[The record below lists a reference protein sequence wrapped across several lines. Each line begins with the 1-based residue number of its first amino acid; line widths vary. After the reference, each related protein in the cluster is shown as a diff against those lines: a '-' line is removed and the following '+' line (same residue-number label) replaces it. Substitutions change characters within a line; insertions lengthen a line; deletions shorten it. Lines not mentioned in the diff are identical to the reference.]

1 MVLFSS
7 AAPGKKAAPKAA
19 PRRRPQPTQAAPSAQ
34 PPPSPAQLPT
44 NVQPTPPQTQPTVPD
59 ETSTVLELSGAKDAH
74 ASAPEPSRA
83 VDVEQA
89 RPESA
94 QEVAVQPPAP
104 VIEKAP
110 TPTPISQQLSAPA
123 PTPIGETTTRSTP
136 QSQVQSVSPLAETGA
151 QPAEA
156 SRVARDVETTSDTA
170 IAGAQQRLEDYYVSQ
185 ESAATVEAA
194 PAAPLNAPKTK
205 KVVHVTSPVQE
216 PDAESAPI
224 PKPKP
229 ASKRKAKGAAS
240 SASDAPRPTKRT
252 RRAASANAS
261 TTPDVEIEQPSA
273 TPTAEPAH
281 EGEANAAVENE
292 AAAPRRRQP
301 SRKAARTK
309 RKSNAKSAETIVNS
323 DNENEGAGDN
333 AVPTADE
340 REESD
345 AEVDE
350 AQPKRKRQ
358 KRVKVDAKPSKPRRR
373 KRKVPR
379 PPVEGEEED
388 QQEEE
393 DGSDPELHEIDP
405 NAVSMWDL
413 SRDAYHGKMSE
424 RGKALEAIDWEEE
437 KAKRRAAAE
446 LIASGGQQAAA
457 DTTTNGTAAGV
468 VQSTEGPNG
477 VVEGSAEQGDQTE
490 TADPAED
497 ETNDQAN
504 ADEQPTVADEDP
516 EDTDN
521 VGFMMDEDGNIVV
534 DPKTMVVDRQAEAV
548 AAAAADRPVE
558 EINDLT
564 TFNNRTTWINENRRE
579 PTDRVP
585 LWKWKSDPWTE
596 EETDEFYDALRMFGT
611 DFLIISK
618 MFPPKTRRMIKA
630 KFTREEKLDP
640 ERINRAL
647 NGQETRKLDLE
658 YYAQKTSRE
667 VSIFTKYNGLEDA
680 QAKINMETSERHAE
694 LATAAAQEEQREAE
708 KRLQESLQKSKQGK
722 KTRKSKKSKMG
733 GMGGFG
739 GGGGPED
746 ED

>member
-19 PRRRPQPTQAAPSAQ
+19 PRRRPQPTQTAPSAQ

-44 NVQPTPPQTQPTVPD
+44 NAQPTPPPTQPTVQED
-59 ETSTVLELSGAKDAH
+59 ASTVFEVSGAKDAH
-74 ASAPEPSRA
+74 APAPEPSRA
-83 VDVEQA
+83 ADVEQA

-104 VIEKAP
+104 LVEKAP
-110 TPTPISQQLSAPA
+110 TSTPTSQQLSTSA
-123 PTPIGETTTRSTP
+123 PTAVGETVARSTS
-136 QSQVQSVSPLAETGA
+136 QTQVQSVPPLAETGA

-170 IAGAQQRLEDYYVSQ
+170 IAGAQQRFEDYYVSQ
-185 ESAATVEAA
+185 ESAATVETA

-205 KVVHVTSPVQE
+205 KVVRLTSPVREADTE
-216 PDAESAPI
+216 PAPI
-224 PKPKP
+224 QKPKP
-229 ASKRKAKGAAS
+229 ASKRKAKAAAS
-240 SASDAPRPTKRT
+240 STSDAPRPAKRT
-252 RRAASANAS
+252 RRAAPANAS

-273 TPTAEPAH
+273 TPTTEPAR
-281 EGEANAAVENE
+281 EGDVNAAAEEE
-292 AAAPRRRQP
+292 AATPRRRQP

-323 DNENEGAGDN
+323 DDENEGAGDD

-340 REESD
+340 HGESD

-358 KRVKVDAKPSKPRRR
+358 KRVKLDPKPSKPRRR

-379 PPVEGEEED
+379 PPAEGEEED
-388 QQEEE
+388 QQEED

-424 RGKALEAIDWEEE
+424 RGKALEAIDWKEE

-446 LIASGGQQAAA
+446 LIASGGQQTAA
-457 DTTTNGTAAGV
+457 DNTTNGTADGV
-468 VQSTEGPNG
+468 VQSTEGSNG
-477 VVEGSAEQGDQTE
+477 VVEGSAEQGEQTE
-490 TADPAED
+490 TADPVED
-497 ETNDQAN
+497 GTNDQAN
-504 ADEQPTVADEDP
+504 ADEQPTVTDEDP

-680 QAKINMETSERHAE
+680 QEKINMETSERHAE